1 MTKPKEPTNGSK
13 SDQNILFL
21 SEMIVYFR
29 PTCAGWPCITKSEK
43 YYLVLIN
50 VSGYR
55 KHRIVNELAIDIGKN
70 FDLSSISH
78 STVLIKASL
87 AIKLGAGGGAWLEA
101 RVAQPIFCG
110 YYLILTERNIKS
122 LLILFH
128 IITYL

>member
-1 MTKPKEPTNGSK
+1 M
-13 SDQNILFL
+13 
-21 SEMIVYFR
+21 
-29 PTCAGWPCITKSEK
+29 

-87 AIKLGAGGGAWLEA
+87 AIKLGAGGGA
-101 RVAQPIFCG
+101 
-110 YYLILTERNIKS
+110 
-122 LLILFH
+122 
-128 IITYL
+128 